1 VGGLIHCKD
10 FFKGTR
16 ALVFLW
22 APVLCI
28 RLLYGSCPPGSDF
41 CNQPRYCIVLNCT
54 VLNLFAFVQEYHR
67 LVQYSTLQHSTVQY
81 STVQCSTIQYSTVQ
95 YNTVQ
100 YSTVQYSTVHVNYCF
115 NKNTGRRYACLG
127 SS

>member
-1 VGGLIHCKD
+1 VASFIVKI

-28 RLLYGSCPPGSDF
+28 RLLYGSCAPGSDF
-41 CNQPRYCIVLNCT
+41 CNQPRYRIVLNCT
-54 VLNLFAFVQEYHR
+54 VMNLFAFVQEYHR
-67 LVQYSTLQHSTVQY
+67 LVQYSAV
-81 STVQCSTIQYSTVQ
+81 QYSTVQ

-100 YSTVQYSTVHVNYCF
+100 YSTVQYSTVQYMLITVL
-115 NKNTGRRYACLG
+115 TRTQGVGMRA
-127 SS
+127 